1 MTDNYTKIMLQNL
14 DRLFMQLPQNLDQ
27 RMGAQRVCNDWA
39 FNAFGRPCRI
49 HPHGIDL
56 GGGPV
61 GGPVGVILSLYALH
75 AKDAPL
81 VLDPPAAFRQMP
93 DSAPYVGAFRTHTET
108 LLAPFTPEIEKAAD
122 LLFNSLCGMEPPTS
136 LGASADLTFVVR
148 PLPKIAL
155 CYQCYMPD
163 EDFPASVTCLYSNN
177 AHLFLPTDALADV
190 GEYTSRRILE
200 LIGAI
205 GEQ

>member
-1 MTDNYTKIMLQNL
+1 MLQNL
-14 DRLFMQLPQNLDQ
+14 DRLFMQLPENLDE
-27 RMGAQRVCNDWA
+27 RMGARRVGRDWA
-39 FNAFGRPCRI
+39 FCAFGRPCRI

-61 GGPVGVILSLYALH
+61 SGPVGVILSLYALF
-75 AKDAPL
+75 AKEAPL
-81 VLDPPAAFRQMP
+81 VLEPPAAFRQMP
-93 DSAPYVGAFRTHTET
+93 DSAPYVGAFRSHTET
-108 LLAPFTPEIEKAAD
+108 VLAPFTPEIEKALP
-122 LLFNSLCGMEPPTS
+122 LLNDHLCGLDPPGS
-136 LGASADLTFVVR
+136 LGASADITFVVR

-155 CYQCYMPD
+155 CYQCYLPD
-163 EDFPASVTCLYSNN
+163 EDFPSSVTCLYSKN

-200 LIGAI
+200 LIGVI